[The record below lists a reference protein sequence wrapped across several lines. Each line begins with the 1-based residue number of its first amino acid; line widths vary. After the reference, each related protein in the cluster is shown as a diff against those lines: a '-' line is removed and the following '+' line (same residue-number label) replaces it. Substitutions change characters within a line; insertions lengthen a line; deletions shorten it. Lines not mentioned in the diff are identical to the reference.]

1 MSSALL
7 TSTIQ
12 LGGMMKRVHIRVTRL
27 GTPDVPAGTLGQLKE
42 AGTVHNP
49 SNDIQ
54 HAVFDGGW
62 KLCAHIPDETT
73 KDSRQ
78 LPAALDDLDDAEHS
92 TQTKGIVVI
101 KKTILCA
108 AVIGA
113 SVVLT
118 SSAVA
123 QANPATP
130 LTVIESSAA
139 QLCGAINDNPTEGG
153 VIDGMNSLD
162 NRGLDQTDGALVL
175 ITAIHHVCPQHEAL
189 MMGIMGSAAAQEL
202 CSKPA

>member
-1 MSSALL
+1 M
-7 TSTIQ
+7 
-12 LGGMMKRVHIRVTRL
+12 
-27 GTPDVPAGTLGQLKE
+27 
-42 AGTVHNP
+42 
-49 SNDIQ
+49 
-54 HAVFDGGW
+54 
-62 KLCAHIPDETT
+62 
-73 KDSRQ
+73 
-78 LPAALDDLDDAEHS
+78 
-92 TQTKGIVVI
+92 I

-113 SVVLT
+113 SAVLT

-139 QLCGAINDNPTEGG
+139 QLCGAIDGNPTEGG
-153 VIDGMNSLD
+153 VIDGMHSLD

-189 MMGIMGSAAAQEL
+189 MMRVMDPIAAEGI
-202 CSKPA
+202 CNKPT

>member
-1 MSSALL
+1 M
-7 TSTIQ
+7 
-12 LGGMMKRVHIRVTRL
+12 H
-27 GTPDVPAGTLGQLKE
+27 D
-42 AGTVHNP
+42 P
-49 SNDIQ
+49 SNDSQ
-54 HAVFDGGW
+54 RAVFDGGW
-62 KLCAHIPDETT
+62 KLRAHIPDEST

-113 SVVLT
+113 SMVLT

-139 QLCGAINDNPTEGG
+139 QLCGAINHNPTEGG
-153 VIDGMNSLD
+153 VIDGMNSLTTE
-162 NRGLDQTDGALVL
+162 GLIRRTGRW
-175 ITAIHHVCPQHEAL
+175 C
-189 MMGIMGSAAAQEL
+189 
-202 CSKPA
+202 